1 MNQHQRK
8 FLLEEIEKQYKRE
21 RSELAD
27 RKPKPPSLN
36 NYLIAAI
43 LDGTAR
49 MQPQKEVEKMV
60 RQRVRDLGK
69 EDSFVTHSHDRWGN
83 RRGND
88 DDRYIDVV
96 SIPALLLFEP
106 PKEYAEMRKKYE
118 SDLEKWQAEERA
130 LEASIAAMRIKV
142 QVGSDKAL
150 EALVEQADQ
159 ICSMSLTVSSKL
171 LASKPAGE
179 LPSPKPAKELPAGQ
193 S

>member
-21 RSELAD
+21 RSELAG
-27 RKPKPPSLN
+27 RKPKAPSLN

-69 EDSFVTHSHDRWGN
+69 GDSFISHGEDRWG
-83 RRGND
+83 RRND
-88 DDRYIDVV
+88 DDEKYADLV

-106 PKEYAEMRKKYE
+106 PPQYSEKRKQYE
-118 SDLEKWQAEERA
+118 SDLKKWQEEERD
-130 LEASIAAMRIKV
+130 LEVSIAAMRIKV
-142 QVGSDKAL
+142 QVGSDNAL
-150 EALVEQADQ
+150 AALVDQADQ

-171 LASKPAGE
+171 LASKPVA
-179 LPSPKPAKELPAGQ
+179 ALPAGQ